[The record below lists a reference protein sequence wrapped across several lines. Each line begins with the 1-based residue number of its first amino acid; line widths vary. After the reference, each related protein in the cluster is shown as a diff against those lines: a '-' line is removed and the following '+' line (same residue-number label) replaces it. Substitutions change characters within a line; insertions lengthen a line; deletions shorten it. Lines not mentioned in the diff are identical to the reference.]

1 MFGVFWCDF
10 ALYFCQSKGI
20 LENRQIEKNVII
32 WVGGR
37 RQFQGRLLSQWLW
50 WHDWILHLKEKG
62 NEKRWHQYLNIT
74 PQRKRKRKNVTPIF
88 EYYTSKKKEP
98 KKGDT
103 NYWNITPQRKRNQ
116 KKVTPIFEYYTSKKR
131 EPKKGDTNIWI
142 LHLKEKGNHVNI
154 FSILARSIQAL
165 GSFNVTRLFLYF
177 ILLHSFC
184 ISVKGD

>member
-62 NEKRWHQYLNIT
+62 
-74 PQRKRKRKNVTPIF
+74 
-88 EYYTSKKKEP
+88 
-98 KKGDT
+98 
-103 NYWNITPQRKRNQ
+103 
-116 KKVTPIFEYYTSKKR
+116 
-131 EPKKGDTNIWI
+131 DTNIWI
-142 LHLKEKGNHVNI
+142 LHLKEKGNEKMETPI
-154 FSILARSIQAL
+154 FEYYIK
-165 GSFNVTRLFLYF
+165 N
-177 ILLHSFC
+177 
-184 ISVKGD
+184 

>member
-103 NYWNITPQRKRNQ
+103 N
-116 KKVTPIFEYYTSKKR
+116 
-131 EPKKGDTNIWI
+131 IWI